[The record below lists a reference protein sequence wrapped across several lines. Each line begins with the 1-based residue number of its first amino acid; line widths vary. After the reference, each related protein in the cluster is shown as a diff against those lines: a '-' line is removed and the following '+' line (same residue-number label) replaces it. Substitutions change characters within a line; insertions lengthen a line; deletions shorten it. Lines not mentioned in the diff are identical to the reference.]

1 MTCENSAIK
10 QEKFVI
16 MTVEQILNG
25 DMLYIN
31 NEKKRRETYF
41 KCERVENRV
50 WHIGLFHF
58 KSKNLWLH
66 YI

>member
-10 QEKFVI
+10 QEIFVI

-31 NEKKRRETYF
+31 NEKKKKRNILQMRASWKQGVTYRSF
-41 KCERVENRV
+41 SFQK
-50 WHIGLFHF
+50 
-58 KSKNLWLH
+58 
-66 YI
+66 

>member
-10 QEKFVI
+10 KEIFVI

-31 NEKKRRETYF
+31 NEKK
-41 KCERVENRV
+41 KNRN
-50 WHIGLFHF
+50 ILQMRA
-58 KSKNLWLH
+58 S
-66 YI
+66 

>member
-10 QEKFVI
+10 QEIFVI

-31 NEKKRRETYF
+31 NEKK
-41 KCERVENRV
+41 KNRN
-50 WHIGLFHF
+50 ILQMRA
-58 KSKNLWLH
+58 S
-66 YI
+66 